1 MFDGYYRAHTLGADA
16 LDQKHCM
23 IIAVLLTPYM
33 MGMEIMM
40 NGGLELYM
48 SSLPEFGD
56 TARRQGQNGAE
67 GRIVVWFGDNV
78 MGAIAVQDIQ
88 VDGNLLQTA
97 VGNRNVERRRGNMSA
112 TILSNAERS
121 RSPPSN
127 QVPLEAMLDGH
138 RQRLCVRR

>member
-16 LDQKHCM
+16 LDQKRCM

-97 VGNRNVERRRGNMSA
+97 VRDINVKLRSRDTSA
-112 TILSNAERS
+112 TILSDAKRS
-121 RSPPSN
+121 ISTPSH
-127 QVPLEAMLDGH
+127 QVPSAAMPDGYH
-138 RQRLCVRR
+138 QQLCVRR